1 MTDTMV
7 RYQEFRLPDVGEG
20 LQDAEIARWHVGV
33 GDTVTDGQVV
43 CEIETAKA
51 MVELPVPFA
60 GVVRE
65 LRFPEGTTV
74 DVGEVIITVAPP
86 GADLAPAAVAAPAA
100 AVTQAP
106 AEPARQPVLV
116 GYGAAAAPTSRRP
129 RRQAPPPS
137 AAPAVPAVPVRGA
150 ERPMAKPPV
159 RKLARD
165 LGVDLGRV
173 RPSGRHGDI
182 TREDVRTAAA
192 EAVPVPVPVPAQAQ
206 AQAQARAHETRIPA
220 SAVRKA
226 TARAMTESAFGAP
239 HVTEFV
245 TVDVTRTMKLVERL
259 RKDPEFAGVRVS
271 PLLLAVRALLFA
283 VRRHPEIN
291 ASWDEERQ
299 EIVLKHRVNLGIAA
313 ATPRGLLVP
322 NIKDAQSLSLP
333 RLAAALDGLV
343 TTAREGRTTPA
354 DLGGGTLTVTN
365 IGVFGIDTG
374 TPILNP
380 GEAAILALGAIGP
393 RPWVHRGEV
402 VPRQVTTLALSF
414 DHRLVDGELGSRV
427 LADVAAV
434 LHDPR
439 RLATHG

>member
-86 GADLAPAAVAAPAA
+86 EAVGAPAEPPA
-100 AVTQAP
+100 

-129 RRQAPPPS
+129 RRQAP
-137 AAPAVPAVPVRGA
+137 APAVPAAPAVPVRGT
-150 ERPMAKPPV
+150 ERAMAKPPV

-192 EAVPVPVPVPAQAQ
+192 EAVPVPVPTESQEQVPVPV
-206 AQAQARAHETRIPA
+206 HETRIPA